1 MSLERFAL
9 TGSPPLLPGL
19 QVVASAFEGVTVR
32 VLAWLL
38 PSAALSHCPCP
49 SPEPA
54 ALGLSVSVPPH
65 RDCSLGGAP
74 PYHDR
79 TQNAQHRTW
88 HTGGEAGP
96 TARAAARAAWLPS
109 VGSRATR
116 GRPRWFGRSLWLGL
130 RRTGGRVCVIP
141 ELVRKPGPAR
151 LVFSPAVSPQAC
163 DLLSQQR
170 PFENWERP
178 PAACWSVSQGVA
190 GKECGIALS
199 GEHRWP

>member
-38 PSAALSHCPCP
+38 PSAGLSHCPCP

-54 ALGLSVSVPPH
+54 ALELSVSVHPH
-65 RDCSLGGAP
+65 RSYSLGGAP
-74 PYHDR
+74 SYHDC

-96 TARAAARAAWLPS
+96 AAGAAAREQR
-109 VGSRATR
+109 GSPVWA
-116 GRPRWFGRSLWLGL
+116 L
-130 RRTGGRVCVIP
+130 RR
-141 ELVRKPGPAR
+141 PGAALAGLADGSGWACAGLGAGSMGFQNLSESLAQPG
-151 LVFSPAVSPQAC
+151 LFSLQ
-163 DLLSQQR
+163 L
-170 PFENWERP
+170 
-178 PAACWSVSQGVA
+178 
-190 GKECGIALS
+190 
-199 GEHRWP
+199 